1 MDVRVRFAVND
12 RVLSYLHSRAFG
24 YAMTAP
30 QPWEQRL
37 QRHSL
42 TWVGAFDRESLI
54 GFVHACW
61 DGGSH
66 AFVLDTAVDPVHQR
80 QGVGRAIVRTLAHE
94 ASAAG
99 CEWLHVDYE
108 PHLRSFYESA
118 CGFLETRAGLIQLR

>member
-12 RVLSYLHSRAFG
+12 QVLSYLHSRAFG
-24 YAMTAP
+24 YALTVS
-30 QPWEQRL
+30 QPWAQRL

-42 TWVGAFDRESLI
+42 TWVGAFDRDSLI

-66 AFVLDTAVDPVHQR
+66 AFVLDTAVDPDHQR
-80 QGVGRAIVRTLAHE
+80 QGVGRAIVRTLAAE
-94 ASAAG
+94 ATAAG

-108 PHLRSFYESA
+108 PHLRAFYESA
-118 CGFLETRAGLIQLR
+118 CGFLETHAGLIQLR